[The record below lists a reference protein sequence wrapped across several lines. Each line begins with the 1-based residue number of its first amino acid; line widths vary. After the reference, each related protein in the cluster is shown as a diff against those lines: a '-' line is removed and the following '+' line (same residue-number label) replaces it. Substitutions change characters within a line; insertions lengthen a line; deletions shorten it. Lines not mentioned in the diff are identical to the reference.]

1 MKSRL
6 KCLFI
11 AATVFFSAGFLRA
24 ALSANYPAI
33 FGELAALIDG
43 DELGP
48 VEMVRG
54 GWLATKYFAPAAEG
68 LEFNRARFVA
78 ARTAGQAGI
87 SGLFLAQYG
96 TPAHH
101 QLVCRT
107 LETDRIKRAMMNRI
121 FGTEEAFFQSL
132 ENGQYLQPLMDVLPS
147 TAGSRALLRL
157 FIQSKDPLVRR
168 AGLFWGHWF
177 ADGDYWRAVREMAT
191 KDPDSV
197 NRACAI
203 RLLKGSS

>member
-24 ALSANYPAI
+24 ALPANYPAI
-33 FGELAALIDG
+33 FGELSALIDG

-54 GWLATKYFAPAAEG
+54 GWLATRYFAPAAEG
-68 LEFNRARFVA
+68 LDFNRAQFA
-78 ARTAGQAGI
+78 TARSPGQAGI

-96 TPAHH
+96 TPSHH
-101 QLVCRT
+101 QFVCQT
-107 LETDRIKRAMMNRI
+107 LETDRTKRIMMSRI
-121 FGTEEAFFQSL
+121 FGNEAAFFQSL

-147 TAGSRALLRL
+147 TAGPRALVRL
-157 FIQSKDPLVRR
+157 LIQSKDPLVRR

-177 ADGDYWRAVREMAT
+177 VDGDYWRSVREMAM
-191 KDPDSV
+191 KDSDPV

-203 RLLKGSS
+203 RLLKRAS